1 MSGEKKLEVQT
12 AEILTRESQ
21 TMLAVKQFI
30 QPDTATHLREL
41 HDNRDEEEANF
52 VFGEL
57 SIFVTAYKPDGT
69 ADEDLWKLPLPGAW
83 KVRIAGEEI
92 KA

>member
-41 HDNRDEEEANF
+41 HDNQDTEEANF

-57 SIFVTAYKPDGT
+57 SIFITAYKPDGT
-69 ADEDLWKLPLPGAW
+69 VDKDLWKLPLPGAW
-83 KVRIAGEEI
+83 KVRIADQPI
-92 KA
+92 RS